1 MDTFYPGW
9 RATVDG
15 QAAEIVRANYAFRAV
30 ALEAGAH
37 QVVLRYRPRSLI
49 AGTIVSG
56 AALLAGLLALG
67 VCGWGK
73 EET

>member
-1 MDTFYPGW
+1 MMDAYYPGW

-15 QAAEIVRANYAFRAV
+15 RAADIERANYAFRAI

-37 QVVLRYRPRSLI
+37 EVVLVYRPRSWI

-56 AALLAGLLALG
+56 TALVALALTC
-67 VCGWGK
+67 VVLGWGK
-73 EET
+73 E

>member
-1 MDTFYPGW
+1 MDVYYPGW

-15 QAAEIVRANYAFRAV
+15 RAAEIERANYAFRAI

-37 QVVLRYRPRSLI
+37 EVALSYRPRSLI

-56 AALLAGLLALG
+56 AALLAVLATLVVLGL
-67 VCGWGK
+67 GK
-73 EET
+73 ETH